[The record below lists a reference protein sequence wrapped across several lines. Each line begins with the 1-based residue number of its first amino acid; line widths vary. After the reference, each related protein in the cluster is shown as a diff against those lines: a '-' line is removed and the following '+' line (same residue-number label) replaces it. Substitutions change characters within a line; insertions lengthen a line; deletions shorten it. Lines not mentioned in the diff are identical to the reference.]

1 MELPISDQV
10 KLDFSNIHRA
20 AKDKVV
26 ADKIKCIK
34 MLSKNE
40 KKSIIAKLLEITEK
54 TIYNWRCEFL
64 SAKKVEEFIAPPNK
78 SHYRGKLSGLKKNF
92 FVIGW
97 MIA

>member
-1 MELPISDQV
+1 MELPISNQV

-34 MLSKNE
+34 MLSNNE
-40 KKSIIAKLLEITEK
+40 KKSVIAELLEITEK

-64 SAKKVEEFIAPPNK
+64 LAKNVEDFIATSNK
-78 SHYRGKLSGLKKNF
+78 SHYRGKLSDLKKTS
-92 FVIGW
+92 
-97 MIA
+97 M